1 MAKTTPA
8 EFMRQVRQ
16 EMGKVTWPSRRET
29 TVTTVMVLIMVAIM
43 SAFFTLVDLVLSLGV
58 RTLLGLGG

>member
-8 EFMRQVRQ
+8 EFIRQVRQ
-16 EMGKVTWPSRRET
+16 EIGKVTWPSRRET
-29 TVTTVMVLIMVAIM
+29 TVTTIMVLIMVAIM
-43 SAFFTLVDLVLSLGV
+43 AAFFTVVDLALSFGV

>member
-43 SAFFTLVDLVLSLGV
+43 SAFFTLVDLVLSFGV
-58 RTLLGLGG
+58 RSLLGLGG

>member
-16 EMGKVTWPSRRET
+16 EIGKVTWPSRRET

-43 SAFFTLVDLVLSLGV
+43 AVFFTVVDLLLSYGV
-58 RTLLGLGG
+58 RSLLGLGG